1 MTKALARA
9 DDAGPL
15 ADHVTIALSQ
25 DAADSAGGCIF
36 FSGASRS
43 LVEEDEI
50 TLTSVGVDI
59 GSATAHMM
67 ISRITLERM
76 DTRYVVAER
85 EVLFQ

>member
-9 DDAGPL
+9 DEAGPL
-15 ADHVTIALSQ
+15 AADHVTIALPQ
-25 DAADSAGGCIF
+25 DATESAGGRIF

-59 GSATAHMM
+59 G
-67 ISRITLERM
+67 
-76 DTRYVVAER
+76 
-85 EVLFQ
+85 